1 MYIPSLE
8 CGSIGERCLDY
19 TCNFIAQPNQ
29 LNSRRGIVSPYSG
42 RYADDKASAQH
53 VEEQG
58 HNSVKFWIELFTFNN
73 DGKFGLVVIRWH

>member
-1 MYIPSLE
+1 MYMPWLE
-8 CGSIGERCLDY
+8 NGFIGERCLDY

-29 LNSRRGIVSPYSG
+29 LNSRRGIVSPCSG

-58 HNSVKFWIELFTFNN
+58 HNSVRFWIELFTFNN